1 MARGM
6 PGFQH
11 IDAPGPLFLLFNTMN
26 QLRSLLSSLPD
37 IVYILDE
44 KGSFLYLNEA
54 ISQLGYVPSELVGK
68 HFSTIVHPEDRP
80 RISREEVVE
89 KIRKDNVLPDKPPKL
104 FDERRSGD
112 RMTRELE
119 VRLLHRD
126 GHIVFG
132 LVNAYG
138 ERNIDAS
145 LLDGIDVSTPHTVGV
160 IHDISALHL
169 YQKALEDSVAAKERL
184 LREMHSRIKTNLQ
197 IIASL
202 AHLRQMEGADG
213 DPESMLREIQAQ
225 IRSIALVHEALYH
238 AENVDRIS
246 AREYFRQFAAAAM
259 DALEVVGSR
268 VTLEVSAEDVA
279 LDPDRLVPLSLAILE
294 LFSAVYRYSY
304 REKEE
309 TRAALQLSARMDGSV
324 VIDMVGKGLLESVDS
339 ETMRALLEQAG
350 ARLETGSEGESA
362 ERCRFIISA
371 KEGD

>member
-1 MARGM
+1 M
-6 PGFQH
+6 PGFRH
-11 IDAPGPLFLLFNTMN
+11 IDAPGPLFLLLNTMN

-44 KGSFLYLNEA
+44 KGTFLYLNEA

-145 LLDGIDVSTPHTVGV
+145 LLDDIDASIPHTVGV

-202 AHLRQMEGADG
+202 AHLRQMEGAGG

-225 IRSIALVHEALYH
+225 IRSIALVHEALYQ

-268 VTLEVSAEDVA
+268 VTLDVSAEDVA

-309 TRAALQLSARMDGSV
+309 TRAALQLSARTDGSV

-350 ARLETGSEGESA
+350 ARLETGSEGVSA
-362 ERCRFIISA
+362 ERCSFIISA